1 MCSDIYFV
9 NDIIW
14 KCCLFNRKNDG
25 FYRVILFKVCI
36 NYMKL
41 FRNDIC
47 KKCVKELKL
56 L

>member
-1 MCSDIYFV
+1 MILLGNV
-9 NDIIW
+9 V
-14 KCCLFNRKNDG
+14 CLIGKNDG